1 MELLAQLQQRS
12 DQVLPTQVLLHLLKA
27 YQRPYDKLNELVKSG
42 YLIQLMRGFY
52 IAGKAVNASKPEPW
66 LIANHLY
73 GPSYVSADSALS
85 YHGMIPEQ
93 TYGIISASTRK
104 RKKITTLEGRF
115 DYFQLPLIY
124 YSVGIQHLSVS
135 KKQHFLI
142 ASPEKALCDTII
154 HTKGL
159 FLRSKTQASVYLTQ
173 NLRIDEDILSEL
185 NSKLITEWASMAPK
199 STSLIL
205 LAKTLQD
212 L

>member
-1 MELLAQLQQRS
+1 MELLAQLRQHA
-12 DQVLPTQVLLHLLKA
+12 DQVLPTPVLLHLLKA
-27 YQRPYDKLNELVKSG
+27 YQRPYDKLNELVKKG

-52 IAGKAVNASKPEPW
+52 MAGKAVDASKPEPW

-104 RKKITTLEGRF
+104 RKKIITQQGNFE
-115 DYFQLPLIY
+115 YFQLPLEY
-124 YSVGIQHLSVS
+124 YSVGIQQLSVS
-135 KKQHFLI
+135 EKQHFLI
-142 ASPEKALCDTII
+142 ASPEKALCDAII

-159 FLRSKTQASVYLTQ
+159 FLRSKKQVRVYLME
-173 NLRIDEDILSEL
+173 NLRIDEDFLSGL
-185 NSKLITEWASMAPK
+185 NRKQISDWASMAPK
-199 STSLIL
+199 SLSLML
-205 LAKTLQD
+205 LAKTLEE